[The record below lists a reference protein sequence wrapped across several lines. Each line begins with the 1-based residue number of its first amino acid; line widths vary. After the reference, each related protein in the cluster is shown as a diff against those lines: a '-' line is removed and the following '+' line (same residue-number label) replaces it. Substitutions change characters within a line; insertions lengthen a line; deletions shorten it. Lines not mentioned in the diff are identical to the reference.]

1 MAPYSILPIEL
12 TADSIVNLTTHV
24 IQSLPRL
31 TQLILFYAATGVG
44 KTTTLPGILSKLLGR
59 LYILVDTVALRD
71 SMRTYMRK
79 FPDAI
84 YLTKLEYVMEPR
96 DGYILID
103 ESHNTDHLTVHLIN
117 RVAKPGSAFLT
128 SATAPNASAD
138 PKATLFPITEVINP
152 LYTIQN
158 IYDRKPLPFIYPT
171 TSGKRVLVFAPN
183 DRDATDLASM
193 YTGIPVFAVTY
204 TNATQLVPS
213 IKSTKG
219 PILIFSSP
227 VLQTGFTLD
236 IDVVVDLAMSNTV
249 LFTKNTDNS
258 SYSHIH
264 VKRGPATHHE
274 RIQRRGRVGR
284 LRRGIY
290 VSPNVVYAPEREV
303 SPYNEALYNLLANPI
318 TPKLKLL
325 LQSRYH
331 PSVLEDI
338 VDDSGKFLY
347 KSAYA
352 TRHGCD
358 PEKESPYSFPSSS
371 PKVGIRVWDHTV
383 SWKTIYAD
391 FEKS

>member
-1 MAPYSILPIEL
+1 
-12 TADSIVNLTTHV
+12 
-24 IQSLPRL
+24 
-31 TQLILFYAATGVG
+31 
-44 KTTTLPGILSKLLGR
+44 
-59 LYILVDTVALRD
+59 
-71 SMRTYMRK
+71 MRK
-79 FPDAI
+79 FPDAV
-84 YLTKLEYVMEPR
+84 YLTKLEYVLEPR
-96 DGYILID
+96 DGFILID

-117 RVAKPGSAFLT
+117 RVAKPGFAFLT

-138 PKATLFPITEVINP
+138 PKATLFPITEIINP

-158 IYDRKPLPFIYPT
+158 VYDCKPLPFISPT

-183 DRDATDLASM
+183 DRDAIDLASM
-193 YTGIPVFAVTY
+193 YTGIPVFSVTY
-204 TNATQLVPS
+204 SNATQIVPS
-213 IKSTKG
+213 IKTTKG

-236 IDVVVDLAMSNTV
+236 IDVVVDLAMSNIV
-249 LFTKNTDNS
+249 EFSPNQDDS
-258 SYSHIH
+258 SYSHIY
-264 VKRGPATHHE
+264 VRRGPATHHE

-290 VSPNVVYAPEREV
+290 ISPNVLYAPERSV
-303 SPYNEALYNLLANPI
+303 SLYNQALYDLLAKPL
-318 TPKLKLL
+318 TPKLRLL

-352 TRHGCD
+352 TRHGCE
-358 PEKESPYSFPSSS
+358 PEKESPYFFPSTK

-383 SWKTIYAD
+383 SWQTIYAD
-391 FEKS
+391 FKRS

>member
-1 MAPYSILPIEL
+1 MAPFSILPIEL
-12 TADSIVNLTTHV
+12 TAESIVNLTTHV
-24 IQSLPRL
+24 VQSLPRI

-44 KTTTLPGILSKLLGR
+44 KTTTLPGVLSRLLGK

-79 FPDAI
+79 FPNAV
-84 YLTKLEYVMEPR
+84 YLTKLEYVLEPR
-96 DGYILID
+96 DGFILID
-103 ESHNTDHLTVHLIN
+103 ESHNTDHLTVHLVN

-138 PKATLFPITEVINP
+138 PKATLFPISEVVDP
-152 LYTIQN
+152 SYTVQN
-158 IYDRKPLPFIYPT
+158 VYACKPLPFIYPT
-171 TSGKRVLVFAPN
+171 TSGKRVLIFAPN
-183 DRDATDLASM
+183 DRDAVDLASM

-204 TNATQLVPS
+204 SNAKQLVPS

-219 PILIFSSP
+219 PVLVFSSP

-249 LFTKNTDNS
+249 EFVTNS
-258 SYSHIH
+258 NDPSYSHIQ

-290 VSPNVVYAPEREV
+290 ISPNVLYAPERTV
-303 SPYNEALYNLLANPI
+303 SPYNQALYDLLANPI

-331 PSVLEDI
+331 PSVLEHI
-338 VDDSGKFLY
+338 IDDSGKFLY

-352 TRHGCD
+352 TRHGCES
-358 PEKESPYSFPSSS
+358 EKESPYNFPNSA

-383 SWKTIYAD
+383 SWSTIYAD
-391 FEKS
+391 FQKS

>member
-12 TADSIVNLTTHV
+12 TANSIVNLTTHV

-44 KTTTLPGILSKLLGR
+44 KTTTLPGILSRLLGQ
-59 LYILVDTVALRD
+59 LYVLVDTVALRD
-71 SMRTYMRK
+71 SMRIYMRK
-79 FPDAI
+79 FPKAV
-84 YLTKLEYVMEPR
+84 YLTKLEYILEPR
-96 DGYILID
+96 DGFILID

-117 RVAKPGSAFLT
+117 RVAKPGFAFLT
-128 SATAPNASAD
+128 SATSPNASAD
-138 PKATLFPITEVINP
+138 PKATLFPISEVVNP

-158 IYDRKPLPFIYPT
+158 VYDCKPLPFISPT

-183 DRDATDLASM
+183 DRDAVDLASM

-204 TNATQLVPS
+204 SNATQLVPS
-213 IKSTKG
+213 IKSTRG

-236 IDVVVDLAMSNTV
+236 IDVVVDLALSNTV
-249 LFTKNTDNS
+249 TFTPNKKDS

-290 VSPNVVYAPEREV
+290 VSPNVVYAPEQIV
-303 SPYNEALYNLLANPI
+303 SLYYKALYDLLAYPV

-325 LQSRYH
+325 LQSKYH

-338 VDDSGKFLY
+338 VDDNGKFLY

-352 TRHGCD
+352 TNHGCD
-358 PEKESPYSFPSSS
+358 PQKESPHNFPNSA
-371 PKVGIRVWDHTV
+371 PQVGIRVWDHTV
-383 SWKTIYAD
+383 SWSTIYDD
-391 FEKS
+391 FGKS